1 MSQCLRIGLGSI
13 TVSIVTASAVLAPV
27 ASQLGASP
35 VLVGLAICC
44 GGIGLGLPNDS
55 GFWTICKMSG
65 LSTKQAFLVYPIP
78 TSRFSKRHDVLAL
91 TVYQFLFG
99 GLVGLAV
106 LLILNMFA
114 SSLPGLM

>member
-1 MSQCLRIGLGSI
+1 MALVTTSAIFAPILAGMA
-13 TVSIVTASAVLAPV
+13 TVSPI
-27 ASQLGASP
+27 
-35 VLVGLAICC
+35 LVSLAICA
-44 GGIGLGLPNDS
+44 GGIGLSLPNDS

-78 TSRFSKRHDVLAL
+78 TLIS
-91 TVYQFLFG
+91 

>member
-1 MSQCLRIGLGSI
+1 MGILD
-13 TVSIVTASAVLAPV
+13 
-27 ASQLGASP
+27 
-35 VLVGLAICC
+35 

-78 TSRFSKRHDVLAL
+78 TLIS
-91 TVYQFLFG
+91 